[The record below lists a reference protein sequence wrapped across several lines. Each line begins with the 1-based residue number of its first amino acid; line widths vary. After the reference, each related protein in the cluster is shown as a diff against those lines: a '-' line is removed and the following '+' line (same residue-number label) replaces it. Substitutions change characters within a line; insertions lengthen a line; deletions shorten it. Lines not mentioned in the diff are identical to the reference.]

1 MSSILGA
8 KIVIFKMFK
17 TSKVTIFAPKISYN
31 LVTFIFGV
39 KIRSSNNFQAK
50 IGSLFYFLVMA
61 CLLSF
66 SFFIFSFKRKWNFNH
81 PLFYT
86 YPPPLLHRN
95 NSMLDHDVQ
104 DLDDTSRITQFTLKP
119 DFYPYFNFEERDFY
133 FEDF

>member
-1 MSSILGA
+1 MHVFYLLARCMSYILGA
-8 KIVIFKMFK
+8 NI
-17 TSKVTIFAPKISYN
+17 
-31 LVTFIFGV
+31 VTFFAICSKCQKYQFSRPNRV
-39 KIRSSNNFQAK
+39 YLYFS
-50 IGSLFYFLVMA
+50 FLVMA
-61 CLLSF
+61 CFLLTFF
-66 SFFIFSFKRKWNFNH
+66 SFYFLYKRQWNFNH

-95 NSMLDHDVQ
+95 DISMLDDVQ

>member
-1 MSSILGA
+1 MACFL
-8 KIVIFKMFK
+8 
-17 TSKVTIFAPKISYN
+17 
-31 LVTFIFGV
+31 LTFF
-39 KIRSSNNFQAK
+39 S
-50 IGSLFYFLVMA
+50 FYFLY
-61 CLLSF
+61 
-66 SFFIFSFKRKWNFNH
+66 KRQWNFNH

-95 NSMLDHDVQ
+95 DISMLDDVQ